1 MRAPGFWW
9 SLLSAVLAVVVGA
22 LLIGWLVGSA
32 KLALLIYFVAEGIFS
47 IMFGL
52 EHQRALSGRWGWLML
67 NGIIDLFLV
76 GVILFGLP
84 GNAAWVLGL
93 LVGIDLLYG
102 GSTLIGLNRVTEMMP
117 CVLASS
123 GHYLTE
129 MLWGAKRPFG
139 LTPQY
144 IRPISSQRVVLAP
157 GTCHR

>member
-1 MRAPGFWW
+1 
-9 SLLSAVLAVVVGA
+9 VLFYV
-22 LLIGWLVGSA
+22 
-32 KLALLIYFVAEGIFS
+32 
-47 IMFGL
+47 
-52 EHQRALSGRWGWLML
+52 
-67 NGIIDLFLV
+67 
-76 GVILFGLP
+76 VILLL
-84 GNAAWVLGL
+84 GNQMLT
-93 LVGIDLLYG
+93 
-102 GSTLIGLNRVTEMMP
+102 STLEEKENRVTEMMP